1 MQVTHAHEETSVKIA
16 KQALRISGLILLI
29 SNPATASHDALPCP
43 VPPELLPLF
52 ELLHTLTDVAF
63 LLGVG
68 LATLGFTIAGILIA
82 GPFGDDYTQHGKR
95 LVKRVFIGTVLL
107 LSAGMIVAFLTS
119 QMGGTFCT

>member
-1 MQVTHAHEETSVKIA
+1 MLRNQIPKPRIG
-16 KQALRISGLILLI
+16 ALKLLLFALLLGVV
-29 SNPATASHDALPCP
+29 PQPVAASHDNLSCSA
-43 VPPELLPLF
+43 PPELLPLF

-63 LLGVG
+63 LMGVG
-68 LATLGFTIAGILIA
+68 LATLGFTVAGILIA

-107 LSAGMIVAFLTS
+107 LSAGMIVSFLTS

>member
-1 MQVTHAHEETSVKIA
+1 MLERLLTSWNRHIKRYAASITLLLAVTVQPAAAAHD
-16 KQALRISGLILLI
+16 
-29 SNPATASHDALPCP
+29 NLPCS

-63 LLGVG
+63 LMGVG
-68 LATLGFTIAGILIA
+68 LATLGFTVAGILIA

-95 LVKRVFIGTVLL
+95 TAKHVFIGTVLL
-107 LSAGMIVAFLTS
+107 LSAGMIVSFLTS

>member
-1 MQVTHAHEETSVKIA
+1 MSDRLLPSWNQHIKRLTASIVLLLAVTVEPVA
-16 KQALRISGLILLI
+16 
-29 SNPATASHDALPCP
+29 ASHDNLPCS

-68 LATLGFTIAGILIA
+68 LATLGFTVAGILIA

-95 LVKRVFIGTVLL
+95 TVKRVFIGTVLL
-107 LSAGMIVAFLTS
+107 LSAGMIVSFLTS
-119 QMGGTFCT
+119 QMGGTFCS

>member
-1 MQVTHAHEETSVKIA
+1 MLERLLTSWNRHIKRFAASITLLLAVTVQPAAAAHD
-16 KQALRISGLILLI
+16 
-29 SNPATASHDALPCP
+29 NLPCS

-63 LLGVG
+63 LMGVG
-68 LATLGFTIAGILIA
+68 LATLGFTVAGILIA

-95 LVKRVFIGTVLL
+95 TVKRVFIGTVLL
-107 LSAGMIVAFLTS
+107 LSAGMIVSFLTS

>member
-1 MQVTHAHEETSVKIA
+1 MLR
-16 KQALRISGLILLI
+16 KQIPKARVGTLNLVLSALLLTLTAQ
-29 SNPATASHDALPCP
+29 PAAASHDNLPCS

-63 LLGVG
+63 LMGVG
-68 LATLGFTIAGILIA
+68 LATLGFTVAGILIA

-95 LVKRVFIGTVLL
+95 TVKRVFIGTVLL
-107 LSAGMIVAFLTS
+107 LSAGMIVSFLTS